1 MPERSDP
8 TSNAEIVRNALA
20 PEGFGRRPSLRV
32 GAAAQRYSGIAC
44 VAVALHPAWR
54 RSERQSCGLAAA
66 C

>member
-1 MPERSDP
+1 LV
-8 TSNAEIVRNALA
+8 AA
-20 PEGFGRRPSLRV
+20 P
-32 GAAAQRYSGIAC
+32 QRYSGIAC